1 MRPEQR
7 RSVCP
12 SRLAL
17 AALGLLLLSG
27 MAVPVSA
34 AEPHV
39 IGHIRPDT
47 EIDARDSY
55 FLELLELALSRTEDD
70 FGSYRLEMAP
80 VQMTQSRA
88 IRSLLGEAYVDVIW
102 TMTSPQRE
110 QQLLPVRIPLL
121 RGLMGV
127 RIPVVKAGNRMTL
140 AEIRDVE
147 ALRHFRA
154 GQGHDWP
161 DTAILEAN
169 SIPVARASDY
179 ESLFRMLDRGRIDHV
194 PRSVA
199 ELGAE
204 GALYDAYG
212 LVVSEGPLIVYH
224 APTYYFVAPDN
235 LRLAL
240 RLEVGLQRILE
251 DGSFQRLFLS
261 HAANQRALGEVLREE
276 RPIIWLENPLLPE
289 DTPVDDARLWFEPI
303 FGPGRH

>member
-1 MRPEQR
+1 MCPEQR
-7 RSVCP
+7 KPTRP
-12 SRLAL
+12 RRLARAVLVLMSL
-17 AALGLLLLSG
+17 AAT
-27 MAVPVSA
+27 ATPVWA
-34 AEPHV
+34 MEPHV

-47 EIDARDSY
+47 EVDARDAY
-55 FLELLELALSRTEDD
+55 FLELLELALSRTEED
-70 FGSYRLEMAP
+70 FGPYRLTMAP

-88 IRSLLGEAYVDVIW
+88 IRSLLGGTYVDVIW

-110 QQLLPVRIPLL
+110 QQLLPVRVPLL

-127 RIPVVKAGNRMTL
+127 RVPVVQMDDRALL
-140 AEIRDVE
+140 ADV
-147 ALRHFRA
+147 ADPVSLRRFRA

-169 SIPVARASDY
+169 SIPVALASDY
-179 ESLFRMLDRGRIDHV
+179 ESLFRMLGRGRIDHV

-204 GALYDAYG
+204 GALYETYDLAVG
-212 LVVSEGPLIVYH
+212 DGPLIVYH
-224 APTYYFVAPDN
+224 APIYYFVAPDN

-251 DGSFQRLFLS
+251 DGSFRRLFLS
-261 HAANQRALGEVLREE
+261 HPANQRALSEVLLED

-289 DTPVDDARLWFEPI
+289 ETPVDDARLWFEPI